1 MTRLGSTV
9 LRFES
14 LPSTNDLAR
23 EMAQSGEGE
32 GLVILARQQ
41 TAGRGRQGRSWSS
54 PPGEGLYVSLV
65 LRPDI
70 TPLNSPVITLAAA
83 VAVAETLEQDYRIS
97 SDIKWP
103 NDVLARGRKICGI
116 LVESAIEANK
126 LLYAIMGIG
135 VNLGQREFPAELKE
149 TATSLLIES
158 EQLVTPDEFLKP
170 LLERLE
176 YWYRQATAQP
186 PEVIARWEAMS
197 SYARNCVVRV
207 ESSDSIIEGTT
218 RGLTAKGALVIEM
231 AGGERREI
239 VSGEVKLR
247 KG

>member
-1 MTRLGSTV
+1 MNRLGSTV

-23 EMAQSGEGE
+23 EMAQAGKGE
-32 GLVILARQQ
+32 GLAVFAREQ

-70 TPLNSPVITLAAA
+70 KPADSSVITLAAA
-83 VAVAETLEQDYRIS
+83 VAVAQTLDQDFQMPP
-97 SDIKWP
+97 DIKWP

-116 LVESAIEANK
+116 LVETAIETNK
-126 LLYAIMGIG
+126 LLYAVMGIG
-135 VNLGQREFPAELKE
+135 VNLGQREFPEELKE

-158 EQLVTPDEFLKP
+158 GQSVAPDEFLKP
-170 LLERLE
+170 LLDRLE
-176 YWYRQATAQP
+176 YWYRQAMAQP
-186 PEVIARWEAMS
+186 SEVIARWEAMS

-218 RGLTAKGALVIEM
+218 RGLSAKGALVIELDS
-231 AGGERREI
+231 GERREI